1 MRTEGFKIIRDP
13 LWNNIQID
21 GGALAVLD
29 GLSLTSLKIL
39 LLVLFIG
46 IGSPTFTHALGRA
59 AIRAGRAP
67 WLREDR
73 R

>member
-1 MRTEGFKIIRDP
+1 MPHAPRHLLRSV
-13 LWNNIQID
+13 LL
-21 GGALAVLD
+21 GALAVLA

-39 LLVLFIG
+39 LLVLFVG